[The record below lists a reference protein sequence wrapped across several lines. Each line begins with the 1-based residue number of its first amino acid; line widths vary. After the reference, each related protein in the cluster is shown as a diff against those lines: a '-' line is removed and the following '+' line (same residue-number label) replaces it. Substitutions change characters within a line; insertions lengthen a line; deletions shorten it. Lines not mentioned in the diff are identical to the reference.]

1 MKRSRA
7 ARPEPNQ
14 KPPGADIL
22 PRYPA
27 AAEPKGA
34 WGEDRN
40 DELGQPHGERVDVPG
55 GMAEEAMK
63 PRSVPVADMAT
74 GEDELGHVTMTLRE
88 DPSP

>member
-1 MKRSRA
+1 MHAGRIEGQPALPTEGVIDRS
-7 ARPEPNQ
+7 E
-14 KPPGADIL
+14 D
-22 PRYPA
+22 
-27 AAEPKGA
+27 KGA